1 MENIYV
7 EDTIINMKNMFDG
20 CILFNELNL
29 INFDST
35 NIKKMDN
42 FIAGCK
48 SLNKMIV
55 PNNLN
60 FENLENKEKV
70 FNDCIIY

>member
-29 INFDST
+29 INFDLI

-48 SLNKMIV
+48 SLN
-55 PNNLN
+55 
-60 FENLENKEKV
+60 F
-70 FNDCIIY
+70 

>member
-1 MENIYV
+1 
-7 EDTIINMKNMFDG
+7 MFG
-20 CILFNELNL
+20 ECANLNELNL
-29 INFDST
+29 INFDVT
-35 NIKKMDN
+35 NLKNISYFISECNSLKK
-42 FIAGCK
+42 
-48 SLNKMIV
+48 LIV